1 MTNKF
6 RSISDVRDSIDK
18 LDLEIIELISKRKD
32 LVNEAVK
39 LKTKDQIVD
48 QERIDAIIKRLS
60 SVAERLDIPKTM
72 VVNIWNSMIR
82 GFIEYEKINFEK
94 IKKS

>member
-6 RSISDVRDSIDK
+6 RSINEVRDSIDK

-48 QERIDAIIKRLS
+48 QKRIEEIIQRLS
-60 SVAERLDIPKTM
+60 ALAERLDIPGTM
-72 VVNIWNSMIR
+72 VVNIWNCMIQ
-82 GFIEYEKINFEK
+82 GFIEYEKTNFEK

>member
-6 RSISDVRDSIDK
+6 RSINEVRDSIDK

-48 QERIDAIIKRLS
+48 QKRIDEIIQRLS
-60 SVAERLDIPKTM
+60 ALAERLDIPGKM
-72 VVNIWNSMIR
+72 VVNIWNCMIE
-82 GFIEYEKINFEK
+82 GFIEYEKTNFEK